1 MNIKNDLND
10 NLCDGKE
17 KIQNSNNIPSLRFSK
32 SNSNQSMNTSLIS
45 KNSNI
50 INIKKNNHKEDNLKN
65 INTKSSKSIS
75 KTLSNK
81 SKTHSKKSTTKSI
94 KIDNN
99 KISSKKNSNKDNNIN
114 EKDIKNSENNNV
126 INKIDNN
133 NNNNPT
139 NNNNNNTNNNNNPT
153 NNNNKELIHKSWI
166 RLNQRTNTLNYGKF
180 HSFKSFF
187 EKSSL
192 INFGQNRIKE
202 QIKLANSVNPK
213 KLLPDINKKQLTE
226 NNENISEKSEE
237 KLKYVYSNSND
248 ENNEDNKYNNNII
261 FLSKFSNKKKV
272 KTKLIKCIKQK
283 SSELFLSNK
292 RKNSKDY
299 IISPFNKY
307 TYTSTNFFIP
317 QNENFL
323 PKFTHKYIADT
334 IINNSINNNNCTN
347 FNKYTYNLN
356 LKNDLINNNKNSIN
370 DINFNTINIQS
381 TKSIKSIQKNN
392 DIKNINENNYSTLN
406 VVSFSRLK
414 NDNITPKNK
423 VHFSRKLKTSHT
435 IMINNNFHNNF
446 HKNLKNKLKNL
457 FNNKSTKKIKTI
469 KKNGPR
475 KSIIN
480 NNSLDFYSKKNNVL
494 KFLFNHNN
502 KNFQKLDYIEKDYL
516 REQKVKIE
524 KIIIKD
530 DFINQRCNNNKLI
543 KIKKDFLDNEITNF
557 MEKKCESLI
566 PSDFFIDKDIL
577 YNSENK
583 EKEDTLYNNLKSQKK
598 YMGDTIYIDYDLKT
612 IKKYIKNFC
621 FSNKKE
627 NINLDISLYK
637 INIIDNKE
645 IRTDIIQYLNR
656 HYDLF
661 NFIYNDII
669 FKNISL
675 KKIQFNINNQICH
688 NIEEEYNR
696 VYNLLKTNLFLS
708 VDFIK
713 LNQKF
718 QKPFTNIEINREN
731 AWNDL
736 YNMEKSAKQNY
747 KGKRI
752 NITKAGKKQSSY
764 LTLLSQKS
772 LKKEKEKEKEKEKK
786 EKKEKKSITSLVGVK
801 RSLSI
806 SRNLYF
812 KEHKKERKNSKKS
825 LFINPNKTK
834 FSIVNLLNNNINQ
847 NKNIIIIGNNNN
859 NKYTNENNKNSNKT
873 ISENDA
879 EDNIS
884 AKYETQKLKDF
895 EESSDKVN
903 KFQLSLNKNI
913 FGRSKDIYLKTE
925 TLESKINKIIKEESN
940 KVELNNKK
948 NEMIFKF
955 SGYETLTQESL
966 ILKLK
971 ELEDNLPFAKLF
983 NQFLLLI
990 EKGKEVLFEELLQ
1003 EEEKN
1008 FSKAGKSIVDFLNVK
1023 HSLTGNTLLIY
1034 AVQNA
1039 EKNIVHSLLK
1049 RKCDP
1054 NIQNIFGNTALHMAY
1069 KLNNFSIVYLLK
1081 QNGASDNVKNK
1092 SGYTPYQMAF
1102 LNGYI

>member
-32 SNSNQSMNTSLIS
+32 SNSNQSINTSLIS
-45 KNSNI
+45 KNSNL
-50 INIKKNNHKEDNLKN
+50 INIKRNNHKEDNSKN
-65 INTKSSKSIS
+65 INTISSKSIS

-114 EKDIKNSENNNV
+114 EKDIKNAENNNV

-139 NNNNNNTNNNNNPT
+139 NNN

-202 QIKLANSVNPK
+202 QIKLANSINPK

-248 ENNEDNKYNNNII
+248 ENNEDNKYNNNMI

-272 KTKLIKCIKQK
+272 KTKLIKCVKQK

-307 TYTSTNFFIP
+307 TY
-317 QNENFL
+317 
-323 PKFTHKYIADT
+323 
-334 IINNSINNNNCTN
+334 
-347 FNKYTYNLN
+347 NLN
-356 LKNDLINNNKNSIN
+356 IKNDLINNDKNSIN
-370 DINFNTINIQS
+370 DIHFNTINIQS

-414 NDNITPKNK
+414 KDNTTPKNK

-435 IMINNNFHNNF
+435 IMINNNFNNNF
-446 HKNLKNKLKNL
+446 HNNLKNQLKNI

-475 KSIIN
+475 KSIIS

-516 REQKVKIE
+516 REQKAKIE
-524 KIIIKD
+524 NLIIKD

-557 MEKKCESLI
+557 MEKKFESLI

-583 EKEDTLYNNLKSQKK
+583 EKEDNLYNNLKSQKK
-598 YMGDTIYIDYDLKT
+598 FMGDTIYIDYDLKT

-669 FKNISL
+669 FNKISL
-675 KKIQFNINNQICH
+675 KKLQFNINNQVCH

-708 VDFIK
+708 IDFIK
-713 LNQKF
+713 CNQKF
-718 QKPFTNIEINREN
+718 QKAFTNIEINREN

-752 NITKAGKKQSSY
+752 NIAKAGKKQSSY
-764 LTLLSQKS
+764 LTILSQKS

-786 EKKEKKSITSLVGVK
+786 EKKEKKSISSLVGVK

-859 NKYTNENNKNSNKT
+859 NKYKNENNKNSNKT

-895 EESSDKVN
+895 EESNDKVN

-913 FGRSKDIYLKTE
+913 FGRSKDIYRKTE

-1008 FSKAGKSIVDFLNVK
+1008 FSKAGKNIVDFLNGK

-1102 LNGYI
+1102 LNEHI